1 MAVVDMPLEEL
12 KLYKGTNP
20 CPEDFDQYWQDGLG
34 QMRAVDPDIGIKPA
48 DFNTSYADCFDMYF
62 TGVGGARIY
71 AKLLKPKKISGKCPA
86 IVEFHGYSG
95 DSGDWFNKLAYV
107 AQGFIVV
114 SMDCRGQ
121 GGKSEDAGGVQGTTF
136 RGHLTRG
143 LIDKP
148 EKLLYRQI
156 FLDAAQL
163 ASIVID
169 MDEVDETRIGAM
181 GGSQGGGLTVVCAG
195 LEPRIKRLV
204 PMFPF
209 LSDYKRCWDMD
220 LGGPYDELKDY
231 FRKFDPH
238 HATEEEVFR
247 RLGYI
252 DVQNFAKKVKG
263 SVLMALTLR
272 DEVCPPSTQFAVY
285 NKIISDKQ
293 MLLYPDFGHEN
304 LPGFADKTF
313 EFLSELVG

>member
-1 MAVVDMPLEEL
+1 MAIVDMPLEEL

-20 CPEDFDQYWQDGLG
+20 CPEDFNRYWQDGLDE
-34 QMRAVDPDIGIKPA
+34 MRAVDPDIEITPA
-48 DFNTSYADCFDMYF
+48 DFSTRYADCFDMYF

-95 DSGDWFNKLAYV
+95 SSGDWFNKLPYA
-107 AQGFIVV
+107 ANGFIVA

-121 GGKSEDAGGVQGTTF
+121 GGKSEDLGGIKGNTL
-136 RGHLTRG
+136 RGHLIRG
-143 LIDKP
+143 LIDRP
-148 EKLLYRQI
+148 ENLLYRQI

-163 ASIVID
+163 ASILID

-181 GGSQGGGLTVVCAG
+181 GGSQGGGLTVACAG

-204 PMFPF
+204 PIFPF
-209 LSDYKRCWDMD
+209 LSDYKRCWNMD
-220 LGGPYDELKDY
+220 LCTWPYDELKDY

-238 HATEEEVFR
+238 HANEEETFR

-252 DVQNFAKKVKG
+252 DVQNFASKIKG
-263 SVLMALTLR
+263 SVLIALTLR
-272 DEVCPPSTQFAVY
+272 DDICPPSTQFAIY
-285 NKIISDKQ
+285 NKIVSEKK

-304 LPGFADKTF
+304 LPGLADKTF
-313 EFLSELVG
+313 QFLADL